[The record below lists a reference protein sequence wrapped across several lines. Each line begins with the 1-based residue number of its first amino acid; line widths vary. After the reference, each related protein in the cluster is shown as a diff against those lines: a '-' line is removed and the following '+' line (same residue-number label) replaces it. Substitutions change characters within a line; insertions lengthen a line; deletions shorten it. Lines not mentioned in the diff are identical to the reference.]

1 MLPVVIFWNFLKT
14 PLIFILCVNKLSLKR
29 RSLIYLIKKCLCIV
43 LSLLICSFYCIILS
57 FWCNSPLSLILHTF
71 FVFAVSL
78 APPPPSI
85 LQVTPQLPL
94 MGFVARVQENS
105 KFMSSLCCRSDYRH
119 KMSFIYDWLNSHSLI
134 L

>member
-1 MLPVVIFWNFLKT
+1 MDPKGRQIFVKSGV
-14 PLIFILCVNKLSLKR
+14 PPYMS
-29 RSLIYLIKKCLCIV
+29 
-43 LSLLICSFYCIILS
+43 YCIILS
-57 FWCNSPLSLILHTF
+57 FLYNSPLPLILHTF

-119 KMSFIYDWLNSHSLI
+119 RM
-134 L
+134 